1 MPELRL
7 KPSARRDLDHIWSYS
22 RERWSEEQANRYY
35 AVLSDAL
42 KSLLVDAN
50 RGSPLNIRRGYR
62 KLPSGSHLIYY
73 RAIPTGVEVVRILHQ
88 AMDAKRHL

>member
-7 KPSARRDLDHIWSYS
+7 KPRARRDLNDIWLYS
-22 RERWSEEQANRYY
+22 RERWSEEQADRYY
-35 AVLSDAL
+35 AALSDAL

-50 RGSPLNIRRGYR
+50 RGSPLDVRRGYR
-62 KLPSGSHLIYY
+62 KLASGSHFIYY
-73 RAIPTGVEVVRILHQ
+73 RAIPAGVEVVRILHQ